1 MTKKNWLLL
10 AVFAVLAL
18 VYVVYFTAWFK
29 PKTVQI
35 YHTMR
40 TLHFRKAKAGASP
53 SLLFGINQKLK
64 LTEVKVVP
72 AAEFQTNPNT
82 LPLWHLVSDS
92 NSVPVNSFFYG
103 KPIRGMKPA
112 VKGANPQPLVTNV
125 IYHLMITAGKFK
137 GEHDFELK

>member
-10 AVFAVLAL
+10 AAFTVLTL
-18 VYVVYFTAWFK
+18 VYVVYFTDWFK

-35 YHTMR
+35 FHSIRTM
-40 TLHFRKAKAGASP
+40 HFRKLKAGAGP
-53 SLLFGINQKLK
+53 SLIFGINQKLK
-64 LTEVKVVP
+64 LTEIKVVP
-72 AAEFQTNPNT
+72 VAEFQTNENT

-92 NSVPVNSFFYG
+92 NSVPVSSFVYG

-112 VKGANPQPLVTNV
+112 VKGANPQPLETNV
-125 IYHLMITAGKFK
+125 IYHLMVTAGKIK